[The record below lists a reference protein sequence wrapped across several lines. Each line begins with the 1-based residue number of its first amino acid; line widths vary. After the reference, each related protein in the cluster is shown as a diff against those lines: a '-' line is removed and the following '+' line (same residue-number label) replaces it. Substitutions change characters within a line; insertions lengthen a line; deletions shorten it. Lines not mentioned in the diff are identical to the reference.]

1 MYRVEHDAMLKND
14 ERSLTL
20 NMKQAKEKLD
30 EAIQNYARAC
40 EDNDTL
46 VSTDYVLTVA
56 SIDMHTA
63 HGQTY
68 YHHAHSGPLHTRA
81 GLLFMHDE
89 EVKMLN
95 REEANA

>member
-1 MYRVEHDAMLKND
+1 LK
-14 ERSLTL
+14 E
-20 NMKQAKEKLD
+20 AKAKLD
-30 EAIQNYARAC
+30 DAIQEYARAS
-40 EDNDTL
+40 EENDSL
-46 VSTDYVLTVA
+46 VATDYVLTVA

-68 YHHAHSGPLHTRA
+68 YHHAHSGPMHTRA

-89 EVKMLN
+89 EIKMLN